1 VPAENQC
8 SVNIEVQ
15 LKGKDMLK
23 ILELSGRL
31 VVMTAFVVFMSIAS
45 YGQSKVEVTGNLG
58 VVGGIGGSHGSFG
71 GSIGAP
77 VTDRL
82 ILSGDLSYIPLGGSS
97 VTIFG
102 STTSA
107 SAKAFNFNGNLQY
120 QFKRTRDVVPYA
132 GAGLGFLRSSF
143 HSSSDGFLG
152 PLDVKGSSTDLYFN
166 MGGGFRYYVKGQRWG
181 FRPEFMIFAGSNTYV
196 RLAGGI
202 FYRLGE

>member
-1 VPAENQC
+1 MNT
-8 SVNIEVQ
+8 EVE
-15 LKGKDMLK
+15 LKGKDMRLK

-45 YGQSKVEVTGNLG
+45 YGQSKMEVTGNLG
-58 VVGGIGGSHGSFG
+58 VVGGIAGSHGSFG
-71 GSIGAP
+71 GSLGAP
-77 VTDRL
+77 VTDHV

-97 VTIFG
+97 VTILG
-102 STTSA
+102 STTSS

-120 QFKRTRDVVPYA
+120 QFKRTGDVVPYA
-132 GAGLGFLRSSF
+132 GAGLGFLRTSF
-143 HSSSDGFLG
+143 HTSSDGFLG
-152 PLDVKGSSTDLYFN
+152 PLEVKGSSTDLYLN
-166 MGGGFRYYVKGQRWG
+166 VGGGFRYHVKGQRWG